1 MEFVYTKAAFKELEA
16 LERSAQK
23 LVVQKVE
30 EIANLP
36 NPRSAGKALK
46 GTLKTYWRYRAGD
59 YRLICDICDEK
70 CIVLC
75 VKIAH
80 RKEAYR

>member
-1 MEFVYTKAAFKELEA
+1 VKAVFNKG
-16 LERSAQK
+16 AQK
-23 LVVQKVE
+23 LVLRKALEVE
-30 EIANLP
+30 NLP
-36 NPRSAGKALK
+36 DPRSVGRALV
-46 GTLKTYWRYRAGD
+46 GVLGRFWRYRVGD